1 MKKAQRTNL
10 MYRILFM
17 PYRIIHHPGIL
28 CYRRDRCRE
37 YRRINGIA
45 GYLCGLFLFAILA
58 AGCATSKT
66 PPLQK
71 TIWEGATILS
81 ENTEGVAQELLPQ
94 EIVDTVIS
102 RSSQL
107 AAFRANVEMSVATPQ
122 LKGPVRC
129 TGIIQYQ
136 SPQNLRIVGSKF
148 ASTLFDISSDGDR
161 FWLYAPQENRC
172 YTGRSDTFHR
182 IETLGINI
190 FPGDM
195 ALLFN
200 YKALLEE
207 KTPAVEIWPAYW
219 LVHVLQTDTPEAC
232 LKGNLYI
239 DRVDG
244 GLFRCEVF
252 NPDGSV
258 RLQALFTNP
267 VTINGCRVPQRI
279 DVRWPVYSTT
289 LSMTFSNITI
299 NVIPDP
305 KVFSPAMPKET
316 ETVDLN

>member
-1 MKKAQRTNL
+1 MRHIFSIPRQ
-10 MYRILFM
+10 
-17 PYRIIHHPGIL
+17 IINYSNIL
-28 CYRRDRCRE
+28 CCRRDRCRE

-45 GYLCGLFLFAILA
+45 GYLCVLFLFAILA

-71 TIWEGATILS
+71 TVWEDASILS
-81 ENTEGVAQELLPQ
+81 RNTEGVAQELLPQ
-94 EIVDTVIS
+94 EIVDTVAS

-107 AAFRANVEMSVATPQ
+107 AAFRANVEMYVATPQ

-148 ASTLFDISSDGDR
+148 ASTLFDISSDGNR
-161 FWLYAPQENRC
+161 FWLYAPQESRC
-172 YTGRSDTFHR
+172 YTGRSNAFHR
-182 IETLGINI
+182 VETLGINI

-195 ALLFN
+195 AHLFN

-207 KTPAVEIWPAYW
+207 KMPAVEIWPAYW
-219 LVHVLQTDTPEAC
+219 LVHVMQTGAPEVR

-244 GLFRCEVF
+244 ELFRCEVF

-258 RLQALFTNP
+258 RLQALFTNHA
-267 VTINGCRVPQRI
+267 TINGCRVPQRI

-289 LSMTFSNITI
+289 LSMTFSNITV

-305 KVFSPAMPKET
+305 KVFVPAMPEET
-316 ETVDLN
+316 ETIDLN